1 MPDFLTVMARGSEQR
16 AAKARQTVPEVQLR
30 AQALERPAAP
40 PLQLHPG
47 GFDLI
52 AEVKRYAPS
61 VGALW
66 PEDAEDP
73 GLIERQVDAYVRG
86 GAKAISVLTEPETFH
101 GNLGDL
107 TRAARAV
114 PLPVMRKDF
123 LVDPYQIIEARAAGA
138 GGVLLIL
145 KILDDARLQEM
156 LDAADQVG
164 LFVLL
169 EAFDEGDLAR
179 AMAIGGDLARLD
191 VRVLVGLN
199 ARNLTTLEVD
209 GERVARLAGS
219 FPDGLPRVAES
230 GLETAE
236 DAARVAALGYRVA
249 LVGSAL
255 MRAADPAR
263 LTAAMIEAGRAEAMR
278 QCTSA

>member
-1 MPDFLTVMARGSEQR
+1 MPDFLTAMARGSEQR
-16 AAKARQTVPEVQLR
+16 AAEARQSLPEVQLR

-52 AEVKRYAPS
+52 AEVKRHAPS

-66 PEDAEDP
+66 PQDAEDP

-86 GAKAISVLTEPETFH
+86 GAKALSVLTEPDTFH
-101 GNLGDL
+101 GSLGDL
-107 TRAARAV
+107 SRAARAV
-114 PLPVMRKDF
+114 PVPVMRKDF

-145 KILDDARLQEM
+145 RILDDARLQEM
-156 LDAADQVG
+156 LDAAEQLG

-179 AMAIGGDLARLD
+179 AAAIAGGVD

-209 GERVARLAGS
+209 GERVARLAES

-255 MRAADPAR
+255 MRAADPAK